1 MQKTTDYF
9 KRESENKVFLEEE
22 NHIYIDKKT
31 GQFYN
36 SVTGVFSLIKKEFDG
51 DDAIS
56 GIQRQYKKFIDW
68 FSYNKINE
76 NHLIEYLSLYVN
88 YRQFTDKCLKTYQG
102 KTYEGYVHDLRD
114 YASVEEFYTE
124 YKFLE
129 HSMHDQLKRKKNIY
143 LNANFEV
150 MSKESILEMWKDM
163 TDIANHYGNIVH
175 ITLEREIL
183 SFQNLLDHTD
193 DHLMIMIQ
201 EHYFWI
207 KNHLPSFYEKYPN
220 SKHSFVEYEIDCTLG
235 ELMDHIIFEF
245 YKKRQFKGLCI
256 VPEKRLLYRGLSGT
270 KDVHELISDDVFDT
284 GDHKTNKDFTIES
297 KYEEYFLPP
306 FDNYQVTDLNKFT
319 FQLSMYSY
327 MEEQLT
333 NKKLRSQYI
342 TYYNRAKEKFS
353 YFNIEYRKD
362 EAEALIQIYVEWI
375 EKWKTNLLK
384 SSLGKLIQDQI
395 KPIWMDHFTK
405 GMYYYIQDCK
415 KKNLTDVELYKKY
428 ILDYRKKHINITY
441 NGN

>member
-129 HSMHDQLKRKKNIY
+129 HSMHDQLKRKKN
-143 LNANFEV
+143 
-150 MSKESILEMWKDM
+150 
-163 TDIANHYGNIVH
+163 
-175 ITLEREIL
+175 
-183 SFQNLLDHTD
+183 
-193 DHLMIMIQ
+193 
-201 EHYFWI
+201 
-207 KNHLPSFYEKYPN
+207 
-220 SKHSFVEYEIDCTLG
+220 
-235 ELMDHIIFEF
+235 
-245 YKKRQFKGLCI
+245 KGLRI
-256 VPEKRLLYRGLSGT
+256 FK
-270 KDVHELISDDVFDT
+270 
-284 GDHKTNKDFTIES
+284 
-297 KYEEYFLPP
+297 
-306 FDNYQVTDLNKFT
+306 
-319 FQLSMYSY
+319 
-327 MEEQLT
+327 
-333 NKKLRSQYI
+333 
-342 TYYNRAKEKFS
+342 
-353 YFNIEYRKD
+353 
-362 EAEALIQIYVEWI
+362 
-375 EKWKTNLLK
+375 
-384 SSLGKLIQDQI
+384 
-395 KPIWMDHFTK
+395 
-405 GMYYYIQDCK
+405 
-415 KKNLTDVELYKKY
+415 
-428 ILDYRKKHINITY
+428 
-441 NGN
+441 